1 MSFEGKKC
9 FFHVDLDAF
18 FASVE
23 QLEHPEWR
31 GKPVIVGGLPG
42 DRRAVVSTAS
52 YEARKFGVHSAMPLS
67 RAVELCPNGIYTRG
81 NYKLYSEYSEKIMSI
96 FGEFSPDVKQIS
108 IDEAFLDMTGTERLF
123 GDAIECAKKLKATVF
138 ERTGLTVSVGIATT
152 NYIAKISSGLKKPD
166 GLYAV
171 LPGKEEDFMLSLPLD
186 KVWGVGAKTLERL
199 RSAGFNT
206 TSDIRKH
213 SEELLASVFGGATA
227 GFLYNVVR
235 GVEPPGFLSEPKS
248 HSCGIENT
256 YEYDLIE
263 WNQIERALLS
273 LSEQLM
279 FRLLKDNLTGKTVA
293 IKIRYD
299 DFTTVSAQN
308 TRLQNVTSVDDLFSR
323 AVSVFREKYQA
334 GRAIRLLGITV
345 NNTTDADAEKQ
356 NELFDFGEKK
366 RKTIEKTILKISQ
379 KNPGLKIHKAR
390 LLSNDA
396 KALRERPKTKGLLLA
411 FFLLALSAAFSS
423 KAYCDDTKTIDASG
437 SGPMVVGK
445 DLPPETI
452 PAGTKFLDWDVR
464 DNKIEFSAQGYWTS
478 KLKQTITATFGWGKD
493 FTLSFGTPVFIQQV
507 DMSLWFTVNKHWYIE
522 AAFADEFNKNTFAAG
537 YMNGAGYL
545 KEMRV
550 ANRKVVFPSS
560 YSVDDVS
567 RGIGGGENQAPGVSA
582 KFADP
587 DGKWTF
593 DAALRYDMLASKDKT
608 YYGKNSVNDSNRAKS
623 SFLTGRMFALP
634 SFEVTADIQDVY
646 VESYNG
652 AYKDTCGRK
661 YKKLSSSD
669 FLVVPS
675 RKMLVLSPSAGAAKK
690 NGALPAVAVTFAS
703 GATPALCLNQLGN
716 FGTNTSGGV
725 GDGFLGNV
733 QKTFGLTDS
742 AAEPELCPNV
752 ASFSYCGKDGQ
763 VPVPDPSGAAPAS
776 IDQCGFF
783 GSLDNK
789 SVLFVQHPAGFSP
802 FTVCFRYDLGINRID
817 ELLVVHNQSGKAEE
831 RYAAIQA
838 DDDLALTNDNFF
850 GEKRFYADVYDTLT
864 KKRDYAEAIIRY
876 PFCQTSPG
884 SYLGYSDTDDV
895 VLRARNYTPVN
906 RFDIGTDAISGTV
919 IVYKNGVVDSGAKYN
934 SETGEVSISSSV
946 GSNDKIYIVWFEDSK
961 TFDAGSLAAA
971 AGFNYNFTEKL
982 SGDASFATRWTLSP
996 TTKYAEAK
1004 KTYFGY
1010 GTLASRVKY
1019 QDENWN
1025 LQNTISGTVENKNTT
1040 GYYKLLGFNDSAAT
1054 TNYNAQNAAKNLPD
1068 NFAPR
1073 LNPRTSQAL
1082 SSAIDLD
1089 PRKNS
1094 SRPAQKGAT
1103 DSGITGYM
1111 IPVEWSWTGTSGAN
1125 EWAAK
1130 TISIAGGGLSS
1141 SSAFSMA
1148 IKLSQNLS
1156 ANEDVYL
1163 QLGVSDDEKFEAEAV
1178 GSIPTWK
1185 ISDSSAV
1192 DVMASLNKSSPNWQ
1206 IIKVAL
1212 KDVDRFQCVKNKNAR
1227 LIIVNSDGS
1236 ATGSGAIYFGPYEL
1250 ATQGVFTVQD
1260 QVYSVTTAQT
1270 RTVNP
1275 GASRFNKTA
1284 NYAQEVSWTS
1294 TATSA
1299 PSNSAITIYKYF
1311 DQVDHGDYGEINMY
1325 FNFNY
1330 DNSADLASEASE
1342 TGLVFLLD
1350 ADSQNVLGSGK
1361 TAVLAKISRK
1371 ALDQYKGAGWKLLT
1385 IDKSENKI
1393 YINGA
1398 ALSKEDSYL
1407 QINNSVVPSRAKIEF
1422 DTKSPDKWNKA
1433 GTFRVDEIFFSKTS
1447 PHFIAQDKNSVDW
1460 KKSGVLVENKNGFPI
1475 LSDVKI
1481 HAASQESA
1489 TFYTEKY
1496 RDAKGDVSADASA
1509 SATITKIAVSASAA
1523 RAAEASSV
1531 ITNASHSVSTASP
1544 LLKTISFAEE
1554 YSFDRDSKSAAK
1566 SNSLG
1571 LDFNALGAPLALKG
1585 SVKSDS
1591 SQWSLNTK
1599 AENSAALNLGS
1610 GNFRYALN
1618 LSTEASQKLLKNSGQ
1633 ILSTDNYFETWLSAT
1648 KKEFSFGDSAA
1659 SKRKVGAKIENTI
1672 YLPWASLTPQINYQT
1687 EENYSASTNYYYND
1701 KNTFSFAFPFKLG
1714 KNSLSVSWKKTS
1726 GGVEAAKAGG
1736 NYSDD
1741 TLQLAQTYGQR
1752 KYFFAA
1758 APIYDLISWSLADNV
1773 HDKTKGLSQ
1782 KDSLQSEFY
1791 NSEYDLT
1798 FNRPL
1803 YADKRDFF
1811 IPSNFSFAVA
1821 RDIRAAETLSDTN
1834 QCKLKLGW
1842 AAFNIFGKYGSIPIA
1857 AWFEQ
1862 DEYLASFTATLKIP
1876 RAQPSDITQVYTTY
1890 LQANFYITKDNVLKN
1905 GAEFSFQD
1913 SNNYTIKG
1921 TVAWKRPG
1929 KTSAILALAKLIFK
1943 RLRSQE
1949 IPIIRSDSINCSW
1962 RSSSSV
1968 NSRVVRQTHSY
1979 EYIHSADFQFAKFF
1993 ALTTEIDLGFTCAF
2007 DDICT
2012 LTATWSLGGKLNF

>member
-1 MSFEGKKC
+1 MNFEGKKC

-23 QLEHPEWR
+23 QLTHPEWR

-42 DRRAVVSTAS
+42 DRRTVVSTAS
-52 YEARKFGVHSAMPLS
+52 YEARKFGVHSAMPLA

-81 NYKLYSEYSEKIMSI
+81 NYKLYSEYSEQIMAI
-96 FGEFSPDVKQIS
+96 FGEFSPDVRQIS

-123 GDAIECAKKLKATVF
+123 GDAIECAKKLKAAVF

-171 LPGKEEDFMLSLPLD
+171 LPGKEEEFMLSLPLE
-186 KVWGVGAKTLERL
+186 KVWGVGSKTLERL

-206 TSDIRKH
+206 TADIRKH
-213 SEELLASVFGGATA
+213 SQELLASVFGDATA
-227 GFLYNVVR
+227 CFLYNVVR
-235 GVEPPGFLSEPKS
+235 GIEPPGFLSEAKS
-248 HSCGIENT
+248 HSAGIENT

-308 TRLQNVTSVDDLFSR
+308 TSLQNVTSVDDLYAR
-323 AVSVFREKYQA
+323 AVAIFRNKYQA
-334 GRAIRLLGITV
+334 GRAIRLLGITI

-366 RKTIEKTILKISQ
+366 RKAIEKTILKISQ

-390 LLSNDA
+390 LLSA
-396 KALRERPKTKGLLLA
+396 A
-411 FFLLALSAAFSS
+411 FAFLALAAFTS
-423 KAYCDDTKTIDASG
+423 KAYCDDTKTIEASG

-493 FTLSFGTPVFIQQV
+493 FNLSFGTPVFVQQV
-507 DMSLWFTVNKHWYIE
+507 DMSLWFTVNKHWYLE

-537 YMNGAGYL
+537 YMNGEGYF

-550 ANRKVVFPSS
+550 ANRKVVFPTS

-593 DAALRYDMLASKDKT
+593 DAALRYDMLASRDKT
-608 YYGKNSVNDSNRAKS
+608 YYGKNSVNDTNHAKS
-623 SFLTGRMFALP
+623 SFMTGRMFALP
-634 SFEVTADIQDVY
+634 SFEVAADIQNVY

-652 AYKDTCGRK
+652 AYKDSCGRK

-675 RKMLVLSPSAGAAKK
+675 RKMLVLSPTAGSAKK

-703 GATPALCLNQLGN
+703 AATPATCLIQLGN
-716 FGTNTSGGV
+716 YGTNTSSGV

-733 QKTFGLTDS
+733 QKTFGLTDTAS
-742 AAEPELCPNV
+742 EPELCPNV

-776 IDQCGFF
+776 VDQCGFF

-789 SVLFVQHPAGFSP
+789 TVLFVQHPAGFSP
-802 FTVCFRYDLGINRID
+802 FTVCFRYDLGINNID
-817 ELLVVHNQSGKAEE
+817 ELLLVHNQSGKAEE

-838 DDDLALTNDNFF
+838 DDDLALTNENFF
-850 GEKRFYADVYDTLT
+850 GQKRFYADVYDTLT

-906 RFDIGTDAISGTV
+906 RFDIGTDAINGTV

-946 GSNDKIYIVWFEDSK
+946 GSSDKIYIVWFEDSK
-961 TFDAGSLAAA
+961 TFNAGSLAAA
-971 AGFNYNFTEKL
+971 AGFNYNFTENL

-1019 QDENWN
+1019 QDENWK

-1040 GYYKLLGFNDSAAT
+1040 GYYKLLSFNDSAAT
-1054 TNYNAQNAAKNLPD
+1054 TTYNAQNAAKNLPD

-1073 LNPRTSQAL
+1073 LNPRPSESS
-1082 SSAIDLD
+1082 SSAIDLESQ
-1089 PRKNS
+1089 KNS
-1094 SRPAQKGAT
+1094 SRPAQKGST
-1103 DSGITGYM
+1103 DSQITGYK

-1130 TISIAGGGLSS
+1130 TISIAGGGLASTS
-1141 SSAFSMA
+1141 TFSVA
-1148 IKLSQNLS
+1148 IKLAQTLS
-1156 ANEDVYL
+1156 SKEDVYL

-1185 ISDSSAV
+1185 ISDSSAA
-1192 DVMASLNKSSPNWQ
+1192 DVMTSLNKNSQNWQ

-1212 KDVDRFQCVKNKNAR
+1212 KDVDRVQCIKNKNAR
-1227 LIIVNSDGS
+1227 LVVVNSDGS

-1260 QVYSVTTAQT
+1260 QAFTVTTAQT
-1270 RTVNP
+1270 RTSNP
-1275 GASRFNKTA
+1275 GASRFNNTA

-1294 TATSA
+1294 TASIA
-1299 PSNSAITIYKYF
+1299 PTNSAITIYKYF
-1311 DQVDHGDYGEINMY
+1311 DQVDHGDYNEINMY

-1330 DNSADLASEASE
+1330 SDSDSADLASEPSE
-1342 TGLVFLLD
+1342 SGLTLLLD
-1350 ADSQNVLGSGK
+1350 TDASHVLGEGK
-1361 TAVLAKISRK
+1361 IAAYAKVSRR
-1371 ALDQYKGAGWKLLT
+1371 ALDQYKGTGWKLLT
-1385 IDKSENKI
+1385 IDKSENRI

-1422 DTKSPDKWNKA
+1422 DTKSQDKWNKA
-1433 GTFRVDEIFFSKTS
+1433 GTFRVDEIYFSKTS

-1460 KKSGVLVENKNGFPI
+1460 KKSGVLAESKNGFPI
-1475 LSDVKI
+1475 LSDVKL
-1481 HAASQESA
+1481 HAASQENM

-1496 RDAKGDVSADASA
+1496 RDTKGDISADVSA
-1509 SATITKIAVSASAA
+1509 SATITQIAISASAA
-1523 RAAEASSV
+1523 RAADASTV
-1531 ITNASHSVSTASP
+1531 ITNASHSIATASP
-1544 LLKTISFAEE
+1544 LFKTVSFGEE
-1554 YSFDRDSKSAAK
+1554 YTFDRDAKSAAK

-1571 LDFNALGAPLALKG
+1571 LDFNSWGAPISLKG

-1599 AENSAALNLGS
+1599 AENSAALNLGK
-1610 GNFRYALN
+1610 GDFRYALN

-1633 ILSTDNYFETWLSAT
+1633 ILPTDNYFKTWLSAT

-1672 YLPWASLTPQINYQT
+1672 YLPWSSLTPQINYYT

-1701 KNTFSFAFPFKLG
+1701 KNTFSMAFPFKLG
-1714 KNSLSVSWKKTS
+1714 KNAFSVSWKKIS
-1726 GGVEAAKAGG
+1726 GGVEATNAGG
-1736 NYSDD
+1736 NYSEDVY
-1741 TLQLAQTYGQR
+1741 QLAQTYGQR
-1752 KYFFAA
+1752 QYFFAA
-1758 APIYDLISWSLADNV
+1758 APIYDLISWGLADNV
-1773 HDKTKGLSQ
+1773 HDKTKGLKQ

-1791 NSEYDLT
+1791 NSEYDIT

-1811 IPSNFSFAVA
+1811 VPSNVSFAVA

-1834 QCKLKLGW
+1834 QYKLKLGW

-1857 AWFEQ
+1857 SWFEQ
-1862 DEYLASFTATLKIP
+1862 DEYLASFTATLKVP
-1876 RAQPSDITQVYTTY
+1876 RAEPSDITQVYTTY

-1913 SNNYTIKG
+1913 LNNYTIKG
-1921 TVAWKRPG
+1921 TIAWKRPG
-1929 KTSAILALAKLIFK
+1929 KTSAISALAKLIFK
-1943 RLRSQE
+1943 RLREQE
-1949 IPIIRSDSINCSW
+1949 IPIVRSDSINCSW
-1962 RSSSSV
+1962 RSASSV
-1968 NSRVVRQTHSY
+1968 NSKVVKQTHSY
-1979 EYIHSADFQFAKFF
+1979 EYIHSAEFQFAKFF